1 MSLHCCTA
9 LIIVVARTVVAGTGV
24 HLVIRAKQAATSW
37 RCCHS
42 QTPNQTC
49 QTRAKADYKPQE
61 ESSSS
66 VQQLLV
72 VVGTTSTV
80 LTPDVLYYT
89 LLYPTTVLL
98 TLERL
103 TLDAAA
109 SATTSNQTSSIKPH
123 HHIHTSHN
131 AFTHL
136 HRPLLLFLPVAT
148 PDYQLIVSRL
158 PSLSQPAS
166 QPVSF
171 HYTPHHSWY
180 RVVTLF
186 PGAIFFITNIISR
199 VQISQAWAATRLARV
214 ETTRTRKTQRRTS
227 PSMSRHHSPPPAS
240 AAGSARPRAPTPL
253 PNCPQS
259 TQLPDAS

>member
-158 PSLSQPAS
+158 PPLSQPAS
-166 QPVSF
+166 QSASIIHRIIHGIVSS
-171 HYTPHHSWY
+171 HCSPAPSSSSLTSS
-180 RVVTLF
+180 
-186 PGAIFFITNIISR
+186 PGCKSVRPGRQPAWPGWR
-199 VQISQAWAATRLARV
+199 QQGQERRKEGQAQV
-214 ETTRTRKTQRRTS
+214 
-227 PSMSRHHSPPPAS
+227 
-240 AAGSARPRAPTPL
+240 
-253 PNCPQS
+253 
-259 TQLPDAS
+259 